1 MIWILVIITPLI
13 VAMLIRVP
21 GLGGLVRFL
30 LAPLA
35 PLPALFL
42 ALAGPA
48 AGAEIHDTLI
58 LGMHL
63 GFGPAGQIFLLFTS
77 GLWLIAAIYAI
88 GYMQS
93 SAHRNRFGC
102 FFLLTMMGN
111 FGLILARD
119 VPSFYAFFAIMTF
132 AGFGLVIHTGSPAAQ
147 RAARIYLIAA
157 VLGEA
162 LLLGALLMAV
172 AAADSVML
180 ADIPAAVAGSASRNT
195 IISLAFFGFGV
206 KAGALPM
213 HFWLPLAHPVA
224 PVPASAVL
232 SGAMIKAGLLG
243 WLHVFPL
250 GHGSFPEWGFFCIT
264 VGLLAAFGAVVA
276 GSFQRDPK
284 TILAY
289 SSISQMG
296 VMTVAIGIGFLRA
309 DAWVAVFPVLL
320 IYALNHAFAKGAL
333 FLGTGIARTR
343 IPPGLLMAGLIIP
356 AFAIAGGPWSGG
368 AIAKDALKSA
378 AADVTETMAPWLNL
392 ALPLTAVGTSIL
404 LGKFLWIVWMETKAR
419 QPIRTHPL
427 MLGSWL
433 VLLAG
438 VLMAVAF
445 AIDHY
450 AYTIASHGLGTAGLW
465 KNSWP
470 LTLGA
475 GLLLLGSRLL
485 HRYRRAC
492 VIPAGDIV
500 VFLERLPAWL
510 ARRRSSIKLP
520 RPELILSLSRPL
532 QRIPESGRH
541 TDFAN
546 RLEERL
552 RHRALPGLIFLMI
565 LLLLIA
571 LFVLGNPI
579 R

>member
-1 MIWILVIITPLI
+1 MIWILAITTPLI

-21 GLGGLVRFL
+21 GLGKVTRFL
-30 LAPLA
+30 LGPLA
-35 PLPALFL
+35 PLPALYL

-48 AGAEIHDTLI
+48 AGAAVHDPLI

-63 GFGPAGQIFLLFTS
+63 GFGPAGQVFLLFTS
-77 GLWLIAAIYAI
+77 GLWMAAAVYSA
-88 GYMQS
+88 GYMPAS
-93 SAHRNRFGC
+93 GHRKRFDG

-132 AGFGLVIHTGSPAAQ
+132 AGFGLVIHTGSTSAH
-147 RAARIYLIAA
+147 RAARLYLIAA

-162 LLLGALLMAV
+162 LLLAALLMAV

-180 ADIPAAVAGSASRNT
+180 ADLPAAVAASESRNS
-195 IISLAFFGFGV
+195 IMLLAFFGFGV

-250 GHGSFPEWGFFCIT
+250 GHGSFAAWGFFCIIA
-264 VGLLAAFGAVVA
+264 GLMAAFGAVGV
-276 GSFQRDPK
+276 GTLQKESK

-296 VMTVAIGIGFLRA
+296 VMTVAIGIGLLRA
-309 DAWVAVFPVLL
+309 EAWVALFPVLL

-343 IPPGLLMAGLIIP
+343 VPSGLLMAGLIVP
-356 AFAIAGGPWSGG
+356 ALAIAGGPWSGG
-368 AIAKDALKSA
+368 AIAKEALKSA
-378 AADVTETMAPWLNL
+378 AADVTETMAPWLNW

-404 LGKFLWIVWMETKAR
+404 LGRFLQVVWRESKAP
-419 QPIRTHPL
+419 QPAKPL
-427 MLGSWL
+427 PFMLGSWL

-438 VLMAVAF
+438 VVLAVSF
-445 AIDHY
+445 TIDHY
-450 AYTIASHGLGTAGLW
+450 AYTIARTGPGTAGLW
-465 KNSWP
+465 NNSWP
-470 LTLGA
+470 LALGA
-475 GLLLLGSRLL
+475 GLLLLGIRLL
-485 HRYRRAC
+485 HPCRKDC

-500 VFLERLPAWL
+500 VILERIPAWL
-510 ARRRSSIKLP
+510 ARWSSSIQLP
-520 RPELILSLSRPL
+520 RPALILNLSRPL
-532 QRIPESGRH
+532 QRIPESSRH
-541 TDFAN
+541 ADFAN

-552 RHRALPGLIFLMI
+552 RHRALPGLIFLVI
-565 LLLLIA
+565 LLILIA
-571 LFVLGNPI
+571 LFVFGNPVG
-579 R
+579 